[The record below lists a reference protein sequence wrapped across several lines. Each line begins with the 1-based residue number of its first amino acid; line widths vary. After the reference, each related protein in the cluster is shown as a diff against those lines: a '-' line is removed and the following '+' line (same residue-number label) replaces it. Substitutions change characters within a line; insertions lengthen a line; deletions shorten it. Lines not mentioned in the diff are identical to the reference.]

1 MERVIKNIVF
11 DLGGVIMTLDPAE
24 ALRRFKALGLSDA
37 ERYLDSYTQ
46 SGIFGNLEE
55 GKITAED
62 FRSKLSSLT
71 GHELTFDECKH
82 AWLGYRKDVPQR
94 NLDLL
99 KELRAKGYRLILL
112 SNTNPFMMDWAL
124 SSEFDGKGSSLNDY
138 FDALYLS
145 YRLGIMK
152 PAPDFFRQ
160 VLDNE
165 NILPEE
171 TLFVDDGPR
180 NVEAAGKLG
189 FMTMCPDN
197 GSDWTGSFAH
207 FFIYEIIRHI
217 CAEFQTYTDKML

>member
-11 DLGGVIMTLDPAE
+11 DLGGVIMALDPAE

-37 ERYLDSYTQ
+37 ERYLDAYTQ

-197 GSDWTGSFAH
+197 GSDWTGELRSLLH
-207 FFIYEIIRHI
+207 
-217 CAEFQTYTDKML
+217 L

>member
-62 FRSKLSSLT
+62 FRSKLSCLT

-152 PAPDFFRQ
+152 PVPDFFRQ

-189 FMTMCPDN
+189 FITMCPDN
-197 GSDWTGSFAH
+197 GSDWTGELRSLLH
-207 FFIYEIIRHI
+207 
-217 CAEFQTYTDKML
+217 L

>member
-55 GKITAED
+55 GKITVED

-152 PAPDFFRQ
+152 PASDFFRQ

-189 FMTMCPDN
+189 FITMCPDN
-197 GSDWTGSFAH
+197 GSDWTGELRSLLH
-207 FFIYEIIRHI
+207 
-217 CAEFQTYTDKML
+217 L

>member
-11 DLGGVIMTLDPAE
+11 DLGGVIMTLDPA
-24 ALRRFKALGLSDA
+24 DA
-37 ERYLDSYTQ
+37 ERYLDAYTQ

-197 GSDWTGSFAH
+197 GSDWTGELRSLLH
-207 FFIYEIIRHI
+207 
-217 CAEFQTYTDKML
+217 L

>member
-99 KELRAKGYRLILL
+99 KELRAKGYRLLLL

-124 SSEFDGKGSSLNDY
+124 SCEFDGKGSSLNDY

-197 GSDWTGSFAH
+197 GSDWTGELRSLLH
-207 FFIYEIIRHI
+207 
-217 CAEFQTYTDKML
+217 L

>member
-99 KELRAKGYRLILL
+99 KELRAKDYRLILL

-171 TLFVDDGPR
+171 TLFVDDGQR

-189 FMTMCPDN
+189 FITMCPDN
-197 GSDWTGSFAH
+197 GSDLTGELRSLLH
-207 FFIYEIIRHI
+207 
-217 CAEFQTYTDKML
+217 L

>member
-24 ALRRFKALGLSDA
+24 ALRRFKALVLSDA
-37 ERYLDSYTQ
+37 ERYLDAYTQ

-124 SSEFDGKGSSLNDY
+124 SCEFDGKGSSLNDY

-197 GSDWTGSFAH
+197 GSDWTGELRSLLH
-207 FFIYEIIRHI
+207 
-217 CAEFQTYTDKML
+217 L

>member
-124 SSEFDGKGSSLNDY
+124 SSEFDEKGSSLNDY

-197 GSDWTGSFAH
+197 GSDWTGELRSLLH
-207 FFIYEIIRHI
+207 
-217 CAEFQTYTDKML
+217 L

>member
-37 ERYLDSYTQ
+37 ERYLDAYTQ

-99 KELRAKGYRLILL
+99 KELRAKDYRLILL

-160 VLDNE
+160 VLDDE

-197 GSDWTGSFAH
+197 GSDWTGELRSLLH
-207 FFIYEIIRHI
+207 
-217 CAEFQTYTDKML
+217 L

>member
-37 ERYLDSYTQ
+37 ERYLDAYTQ

-189 FMTMCPDN
+189 FITMCPDN
-197 GSDWTGSFAH
+197 GSDWTGELRSLLH
-207 FFIYEIIRHI
+207 
-217 CAEFQTYTDKML
+217 L

>member
-55 GKITAED
+55 GKITAGD

-124 SSEFDGKGSSLNDY
+124 SCEFDGKGSSLNDY

-189 FMTMCPDN
+189 LITMCPDN
-197 GSDWTGSFAH
+197 GSDWTGELRSLLH
-207 FFIYEIIRHI
+207 
-217 CAEFQTYTDKML
+217 L

>member
-171 TLFVDDGPR
+171 TLIVDDGPR

-189 FMTMCPDN
+189 FITMCPDN
-197 GSDWTGSFAH
+197 GSDWTGELRSLLH
-207 FFIYEIIRHI
+207 
-217 CAEFQTYTDKML
+217 L

>member
-55 GKITAED
+55 GKITTED

-197 GSDWTGSFAH
+197 GSDWTGELRSLLH
-207 FFIYEIIRHI
+207 
-217 CAEFQTYTDKML
+217 L

>member
-11 DLGGVIMTLDPAE
+11 DLGGVIMTLDPVE

-37 ERYLDSYTQ
+37 ERYLDAYTQ

-99 KELRAKGYRLILL
+99 KELRAKDYRLILL

-171 TLFVDDGPR
+171 TLFVDDGQR

-197 GSDWTGSFAH
+197 GSDWTGELRSLLH
-207 FFIYEIIRHI
+207 
-217 CAEFQTYTDKML
+217 L

>member
-189 FMTMCPDN
+189 FMTMCPDD
-197 GSDWTGSFAH
+197 GSDWTGELRSLLH
-207 FFIYEIIRHI
+207 
-217 CAEFQTYTDKML
+217 L

>member
-11 DLGGVIMTLDPAE
+11 DLGGVIMTLDPAG

-37 ERYLDSYTQ
+37 ERYLDAYTQ

-99 KELRAKGYRLILL
+99 KELRTKGYRLILL

-124 SSEFDGKGSSLNDY
+124 SCEFDGKGSSLNDY

-152 PAPDFFRQ
+152 PALDFFRQ

-197 GSDWTGSFAH
+197 GSDWTGELRSLLH
-207 FFIYEIIRHI
+207 
-217 CAEFQTYTDKML
+217 L

>member
-165 NILPEE
+165 SILPEE

-189 FMTMCPDN
+189 FITMCPDN
-197 GSDWTGSFAH
+197 GSDWTGELCSLLH
-207 FFIYEIIRHI
+207 
-217 CAEFQTYTDKML
+217 L

>member
-55 GKITAED
+55 GNITAED

-152 PAPDFFRQ
+152 PASDFFRQ

-197 GSDWTGSFAH
+197 GSDWTGELRSLLH
-207 FFIYEIIRHI
+207 
-217 CAEFQTYTDKML
+217 L

>member
-37 ERYLDSYTQ
+37 ERYLDAYTQ

-171 TLFVDDGPR
+171 ILFVDDGPR

-197 GSDWTGSFAH
+197 GSDWTGELRSLLH
-207 FFIYEIIRHI
+207 
-217 CAEFQTYTDKML
+217 L

>member
-37 ERYLDSYTQ
+37 ERYLDAYTQ

-165 NILPEE
+165 NILLEE

-197 GSDWTGSFAH
+197 GSDWTGELRSLLH
-207 FFIYEIIRHI
+207 
-217 CAEFQTYTDKML
+217 L

>member
-71 GHELTFDECKH
+71 GHELTFDECEH

-189 FMTMCPDN
+189 FITMCPDN
-197 GSDWTGSFAH
+197 GSDWTGELRSLLH
-207 FFIYEIIRHI
+207 
-217 CAEFQTYTDKML
+217 L

>member
-99 KELRAKGYRLILL
+99 KELRAKAYRLILL

-124 SSEFDGKGSSLNDY
+124 SSKFDGKGSSLNNY

-197 GSDWTGSFAH
+197 GSDWTGELRSLLH
-207 FFIYEIIRHI
+207 
-217 CAEFQTYTDKML
+217 L

>member
-37 ERYLDSYTQ
+37 ERYLDAYTQ

-189 FMTMCPDN
+189 FMAMCPDN
-197 GSDWTGSFAH
+197 GSDWTGELRSLLH
-207 FFIYEIIRHI
+207 
-217 CAEFQTYTDKML
+217 L

>member
-55 GKITAED
+55 GKITAEN

-124 SSEFDGKGSSLNDY
+124 SCEFDGKGSSLNDY

-197 GSDWTGSFAH
+197 GSDWTGELRSLLH
-207 FFIYEIIRHI
+207 
-217 CAEFQTYTDKML
+217 L

>member
-37 ERYLDSYTQ
+37 ERYLDAYTQ

-82 AWLGYRKDVPQR
+82 AWLGYRKDVPQC

-189 FMTMCPDN
+189 FITMCPDN
-197 GSDWTGSFAH
+197 GSDWTGELRSLLH
-207 FFIYEIIRHI
+207 
-217 CAEFQTYTDKML
+217 L

>member
-37 ERYLDSYTQ
+37 ERYLDAYTQ

-99 KELRAKGYRLILL
+99 KELRAKDYRLILL

-189 FMTMCPDN
+189 FITMCPDN
-197 GSDWTGSFAH
+197 GFDWTGELRSLLH
-207 FFIYEIIRHI
+207 
-217 CAEFQTYTDKML
+217 L

>member
-37 ERYLDSYTQ
+37 ERYLDAYTQ

-171 TLFVDDGPR
+171 TLFVDDGLR

-189 FMTMCPDN
+189 FITMCPDN
-197 GSDWTGSFAH
+197 GSDWTGELRSLLH
-207 FFIYEIIRHI
+207 
-217 CAEFQTYTDKML
+217 L

>member
-37 ERYLDSYTQ
+37 ERYLDAYTQ

-99 KELRAKGYRLILL
+99 KELRTKGYRLILL

-171 TLFVDDGPR
+171 TIFVDDGPR

-189 FMTMCPDN
+189 FITMCPDN
-197 GSDWTGSFAH
+197 GSDWTGELRSLLH
-207 FFIYEIIRHI
+207 
-217 CAEFQTYTDKML
+217 L

>member
-99 KELRAKGYRLILL
+99 KELRAKGYRFILL

-189 FMTMCPDN
+189 FITMCPDN
-197 GSDWTGSFAH
+197 GSDWTGELRSLLH
-207 FFIYEIIRHI
+207 
-217 CAEFQTYTDKML
+217 L

>member
-11 DLGGVIMTLDPAE
+11 DLAGVIMTLDPAE

-37 ERYLDSYTQ
+37 ERYLDAYTQ

-197 GSDWTGSFAH
+197 GSDWTGELRSLLH
-207 FFIYEIIRHI
+207 
-217 CAEFQTYTDKML
+217 L

>member
-11 DLGGVIMTLDPAE
+11 DLGGVIMTLDPVE

-37 ERYLDSYTQ
+37 ERYLDAYTQ

-189 FMTMCPDN
+189 LITMCPDN
-197 GSDWTGSFAH
+197 GSDWTGELRSLLH
-207 FFIYEIIRHI
+207 
-217 CAEFQTYTDKML
+217 L

>member
-46 SGIFGNLEE
+46 SGIFGNFEE

-71 GHELTFDECKH
+71 GHELTFDECRH

-189 FMTMCPDN
+189 FITMCPDN
-197 GSDWTGSFAH
+197 GSDWTGELRSLLH
-207 FFIYEIIRHI
+207 
-217 CAEFQTYTDKML
+217 L